1 MKNYTV
7 TLRYVTHVDVYVD
20 AEDEAAA
27 ENLEWKEMHRLEGDD
42 WLHDGEWTEVFVSEN
57 KMMEAA

>member
-1 MKNYTV
+1 
-7 TLRYVTHVDVYVD
+7 VTHVHIYVD
-20 AEDEAAA
+20 AEDETAA
-27 ENLEWKEMHRLEGDD
+27 EDLAWKEMHRLEGDD